1 MLLTRVDGGLVVG
14 RVDPEVYN
22 QIRRIE
28 DKIRGEYADAEF
40 ELLCGPDDALHL
52 KVFTNDD
59 DLWGPLALVE
69 HDLIDLQARD
79 GLNLHLIPLRF
90 EDKEETEETPLDSS
104 NAQSHDDSGGPPTF
118 LRNADSV

>member
-1 MLLTRVDGGLVVG
+1 MLLTRVDSGLVVG

-28 DKIRGEYADAEF
+28 DKIRVKYANAEF

-52 KVFTNDD
+52 KVFTNDE

-69 HDLIDLQARD
+69 EDLIDLQASD

-90 EDKEETEETPLDSS
+90 EDKEESEETPSESS
-104 NAQSHDDSGGPPTF
+104 KSGSADEGTPPTF
-118 LRNADSV
+118 LRNADSR